1 MSDGSDALFSYGDD
15 PALPGWK
22 RWKLGDESRFNA
34 VFGAIHVR
42 VDDGMA
48 RVRMTPRRQHSNLRD
63 QMHGGALL
71 GFIDCALF
79 AAARGL
85 GVLQAGGAVTLDLA
99 TQFIGGAALDRPVEA
114 RVELL
119 RETGRLLFLRGLI
132 AQDGTPTIASFSA
145 TLRKS
150 TPPSAA

>member
-1 MSDGSDALFSYGDD
+1 MET
-15 PALPGWK
+15 
-22 RWKLGDESRFNA
+22 RDESRFNA

-48 RVRMTPRRQHSNLRD
+48 LVRMTPRRQHSNLRD

-132 AQDGTPTIASFSA
+132 AQDETPTIASFSA